1 MSDLKEKRID
11 EIQGEILHVYD
22 GIEEA
27 DNELPLW
34 WLWTLYGAIIF
45 SVVYWFYYHEYNVG
59 ELPPAEWERVMAE
72 RAAAAPSMTEEEIM
86 TAAGDDAR
94 IANGRTVFE
103 TNCVACHEAQG
114 QGNIGPNLTD
124 GYWIHGGAST
134 DIYETIDQGVLTAG
148 MPAWGT
154 PLGRDSVLDVT
165 AYVLSIRDTNVEGKE
180 PQGEL
185 YAPDGAAPPS
195 EEGGEAEPAEG
206 EDTAEPAAEGE
217 GDAEPAAEGEGEAAE
232 PAAEGDEPAA
242 EEATAEEAPA
252 EAAEAADTEE
262 AAEG

>member
-1 MSDLKEKRID
+1 MSDVKENRVD

-59 ELPPAEWERVMAE
+59 ELPPQAWETEMAA
-72 RAAAAPSMTEEEIM
+72 RAAAAPPMTLDEIM
-86 TAAGDDAR
+86 EAANDPARVTA
-94 IANGRTVFE
+94 GRAVFE
-103 TNCVACHEAQG
+103 TNCVACHMDQG

-124 GYWIHGGAST
+124 GYWIHGGAAT
-134 DIYETIDQGVLTAG
+134 DIYNTIDQGVLTAG
-148 MPAWGT
+148 MPAWTG
-154 PLGRDSVLDVT
+154 PLGRESVKDVV

-185 YAPDGAAPPS
+185 YVPEGGTPPAEDGA
-195 EEGGEAEPAEG
+195 EAAPAEG
-206 EDTAEPAAEGE
+206 ETEAEPAAEGE
-217 GDAEPAAEGEGEAAE
+217 TEAEPADGEAEAEPAAEGEAEDEA
-232 PAAEGDEPAA
+232 PAAEGEEPATD
-242 EEATAEEAPA
+242 E
-252 EAAEAADTEE
+252 EAAEAEPS
-262 AAEG
+262 AEG